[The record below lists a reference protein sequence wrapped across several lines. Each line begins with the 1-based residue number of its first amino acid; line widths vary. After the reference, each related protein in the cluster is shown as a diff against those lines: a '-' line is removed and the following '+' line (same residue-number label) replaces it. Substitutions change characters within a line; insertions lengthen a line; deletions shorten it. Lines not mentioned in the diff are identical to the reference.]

1 MSLVN
6 ANASSSIGVGT
17 IVGSA
22 VFNILVIIGI
32 TTIRRKALIL
42 DWKPLVRDCTFYGAA
57 VIGIA
62 TTFAGGRVDWWKVG
76 FTLVCTAFIL
86 CSWRITNFSCK
97 WICCGGESKDTHG
110 VE

>member
-32 TTIRRKALIL
+32 TTIS
-42 DWKPLVRDCTFYGAA
+42 
-57 VIGIA
+57 
-62 TTFAGGRVDWWKVG
+62 VG
-76 FTLVCTAFIL
+76 K
-86 CSWRITNFSCK
+86 R
-97 WICCGGESKDTHG
+97 
-110 VE
+110 